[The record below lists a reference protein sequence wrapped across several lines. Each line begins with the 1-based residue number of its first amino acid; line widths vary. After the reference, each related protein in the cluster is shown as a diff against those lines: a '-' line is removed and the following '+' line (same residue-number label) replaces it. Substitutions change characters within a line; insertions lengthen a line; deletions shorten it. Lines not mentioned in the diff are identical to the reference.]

1 MARDEDPARGEVK
14 AAVALVVWGVPEKH
28 TEGGT
33 GCKLVR
39 SSGGGVWVAS
49 TPENTEVVI
58 ALRGTEECLVRS
70 RGQARSGRETVEEVG
85 GGVEA
90 LGPEACRKVHLEKS
104 ADGVVGRAD
113 HALSLAVLGGG
124 IRARHPQLHPVGEK
138 EGAGGR
144 VIELPTIVTL
154 DGLNGE
160 AELSGHPDEEVAEGG
175 ESFRLGTQRESPHI
189 MRKIIK
195 HHKIVFVA

>member
-1 MARDEDPARGEVK
+1 MVR
-14 AAVALVVWGVPEKH
+14 GVPEKH
-28 TEGGT
+28 TEGGP

-39 SSGGGVWVAS
+39 SRSSSVRVAG
-49 TPENTEVVI
+49 TPEDTKMVI
-58 ALRGTEECLVRS
+58 ARRGTKECLVRS
-70 RGQARSGRETVEEVG
+70 GGRACSGRKTVEEVG
-85 GGVEA
+85 RGVEG
-90 LGPEACRKVHLEKS
+90 LGPEACRKVCLEKKS

-138 EGAGGR
+138 KVTGGG
-144 VIELPTIVTL
+144 VIKLPTIVTL
-154 DGLNGE
+154 NDLNGE
-160 AELSGHPDEEVAEGG
+160 AELSGHPGEEVAEGR
-175 ESFRLGTQRESPHI
+175 ESLSLGTQRKSPHI